1 MRKNIESTCSGEIGC
16 TVHVDFVIPVRLD
29 SVTKGPFS
37 VGCRSAIWS
46 RFSVAS
52 NRRREIVGRLIRSAR
67 SSYDRASRFILRE
80 TIGFLYLEN
89 TSNASRNL
97 CFPRLYQNSLFAQ
110 FLLASFRWRLLP
122 QSKKEKWRLSR
133 FNHVS
138 KIDLWR
144 SRDCSGEPFIRF
156 ITEALKGTET

>member
-80 TIGFLYLEN
+80 TIAFCISKTPRTHLE
-89 TSNASRNL
+89 TYASL
-97 CFPRLYQNSLFAQ
+97 DYTKTLFSPN
-110 FLLASFRWRLLP
+110 FY
-122 QSKKEKWRLSR
+122 SR
-133 FNHVS
+133 VFAGDYCRKVKRKNGG
-138 KIDLWR
+138 
-144 SRDCSGEPFIRF
+144 SRDSTMFQ
-156 ITEALKGTET
+156 K